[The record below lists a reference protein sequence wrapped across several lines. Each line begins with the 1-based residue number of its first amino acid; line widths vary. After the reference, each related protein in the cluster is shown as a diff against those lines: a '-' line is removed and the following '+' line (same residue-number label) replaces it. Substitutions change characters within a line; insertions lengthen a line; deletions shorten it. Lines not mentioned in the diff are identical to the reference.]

1 MAELIA
7 DQLPITPV
15 PADTIPQGM
24 ALNPVLDWSPILG
37 VPLWVFLMIA
47 LVVFGPIM
55 VNIYYFRKV
64 GRLSA
69 IYGWLETLNKLG
81 SVDFEQVWVITRT
94 QRLAIVCMS
103 IKDNVLS
110 FLDWEKIEMWH
121 HNSPTA
127 RIIVGGVPGL
137 VVSEDHHH
145 TRDFI
150 SEIALTHNCDTFN
163 ENQDKLKEQLAKD
176 YHKKQELGIVV
187 RKPMIVEPIID
198 FQTYDHHGRACLF
211 HLYPNGLTYPAFNIF
226 NPTRFRKYFPLGNSS
241 THLGGE
247 LIEES
252 KEFRVKRK
260 DPGLIEKYLIFG
272 TCAMIGLII
281 VIAAWFVPLG
291 GV

>member
-1 MAELIA
+1 MVELIA

-24 ALNPVLDWSPILG
+24 ALNPILDWSPILG

-69 IYGWLETLNKLG
+69 IYGWLESLQKMG
-81 SVDFEQVWVITRT
+81 QEDVQVWIISRV
-94 QRLAIVCMS
+94 QRLTIECMT

-110 FLDWEKIEMWH
+110 FHDWEKIEMWH
-121 HNSPTA
+121 HNSPMA
-127 RIIVGGVPGL
+127 RIIVGGNPGL
-137 VVSEDHHH
+137 VVSEDYHH

-150 SEIALTHNCDTFN
+150 SEIALTHNCDMFN

-176 YHKKQELGIVV
+176 YHKKQEMGIVV

-198 FQTYDHHGRACLF
+198 YPTYDHHGRACLF
-211 HLYPNGLTYPAFNIF
+211 HLFPNGLEYPAFNIF
-226 NPTRFRKYFPLGNSS
+226 NPTRFRKYFPLGNSA
-241 THLGGE
+241 THFGGDM
-247 LIEES
+247 IEDS
-252 KEFRVKRK
+252 KDFRIRRTE
-260 DPGLIEKYLIFG
+260 PGFWEKHLIFG
-272 TCAMIGLII
+272 ICATIGLVI